1 MTARAPGSGIS
12 SASLFAFRD
21 IPAPTRL
28 MNPRILV
35 LVAVV
40 LALPGCKTQ
49 SALTAGATGCGT
61 ISVDIVKSRYAREGS
76 TTVWCAKC
84 KNKLYH
90 CVSNPDHSR
99 VECKEAGPDTCE

>member
-1 MTARAPGSGIS
+1 MI
-12 SASLFAFRD
+12 L
-21 IPAPTRL
+21 
-28 MNPRILV
+28 RILI

-40 LALPGCKTQ
+40 CALSGCKTQ
-49 SALTAGATGCGT
+49 SEMTAGATDCRA
-61 ISVDIVKSRYAREGS
+61 ISVDIVKTRYSREGS

-99 VECKEAGPDTCE
+99 VECKEAAPDICE

>member
-1 MTARAPGSGIS
+1 M
-12 SASLFAFRD
+12 
-21 IPAPTRL
+21 
-28 MNPRILV
+28 ILRMLI

-40 LALPGCKTQ
+40 CALSGCKTQ
-49 SALTAGATGCGT
+49 SAMTAGATGCRT

-84 KNKLYH
+84 KNTLYH

-99 VECKEAGPDTCE
+99 VECKEAAPEICE